1 MSSGEVI
8 VGPNE
13 LQTAPA
19 AHSRTRLA
27 AITISVLIAAVIVAA
42 AAYYALQHGQAPT
55 VSTTVAQATTTINTK
70 LHISNSTL
78 ARDLSVMLGAS
89 SKQNLL
95 YGLANSA
102 NLSQC
107 GQCQSA
113 TPSGGAGVIDSYG
126 LPVESEFLDGLQPQ
140 FLVIPVQYSDSQLPV
155 AVSMFIRAFNSSS
168 LASQNYT
175 HASQLAA
182 SSPIGT
188 SGLQPVPLDIGN
200 QSVLFVS
207 YPPGGAEAATV
218 FFQYDQYFA
227 ELTLFGSKGHLNTS
241 YAVGIAGH
249 IESILAQG
257 Q

>member
-1 MSSGEVI
+1 M
-8 VGPNE
+8 
-13 LQTAPA
+13 L
-19 AHSRTRLA
+19 
-27 AITISVLIAAVIVAA
+27 LIAAAALIVAAILAA
-42 AAYYALQHGQAPT
+42 AAYYIHVQGS
-55 VSTTVAQATTTINTK
+55 STQATATVRQSPSTTINTK
-70 LHISNSTL
+70 LHLSNSTL
-78 ARDLSVMLGAS
+78 AHDLSVMLGAS
-89 SKQNLL
+89 SQQNLL

-113 TPSGGAGVIDSYG
+113 TPSGGVGVIDSYG
-126 LPVESEFLDGLQPQ
+126 LPAESEFLKGLQPQ
-140 FLVIPVQYSDSQLPV
+140 FLVIPAQYSGSQLPV

-175 HASQLAA
+175 QASQLAA

-188 SGLQPVPLDIGN
+188 SGLQPVPLGIGN
-200 QSVLFVS
+200 QSVLFVA

-227 ELTLFGSKGHLNTS
+227 ELTLFGAKGHLNTS

-249 IESILAQG
+249 IESVLAQG